1 MAFLPLVYLRR
12 LGKGGDVVEKVHAEG
27 DLTDS
32 DTEPAARARSAGGER
47 FADGAAENIR
57 RADGVRRAG
66 GARSTARPQ
75 PADAGRRVGWVALL
89 LVWVLWGCTY
99 FAIRVGVETIPPL
112 LLAGTRYV
120 IAGLLMFPFAVRART
135 PEAPTERSGR
145 PGAPTDR
152 PGALAER
159 SGRPGA
165 PAERPGWR
173 AAGRPR
179 WRGAGR
185 SGWRGVGRLWAR
197 YWWSVA
203 LVGALLPA
211 GGNGGVSVGER
222 TVPSGLAAL
231 LVATVPLWLIVIDR
245 VVNGARIGLLAVAG
259 LVAGVVGVGFLSG
272 LFGGD
277 GSGGHGAG
285 GASGIGVIIILAAS
299 VSWASGTIASRRLPL
314 PANPLLATSMQML
327 TGGVVLFVAAAIAG
341 EFSGFDPAR
350 VSVASLLGLL
360 YLIGPGSIIA
370 FSAYVVA
377 VRRLPTPTVATYAYV
392 NPIVA
397 VILGASLLGE
407 AVTGPML
414 LGGALVVVAVVLVL
428 RSQARRARPAE
439 R

>member
-1 MAFLPLVYLRR
+1 MAFLPLAYVRR
-12 LGKGGDVVEKVHAEG
+12 LGKGGNMVEKVRVEC
-27 DLTDS
+27 DLTSS
-32 DTEPAARARSAGGER
+32 DTQPAARAGSAGGER
-47 FADGAAENIR
+47 YADGAAESIR
-57 RADGVRRAG
+57 LADG
-66 GARSTARPQ
+66 ARPAERAR
-75 PADAGRRVGWVALL
+75 PARGVRSADAGRRVGWLALL

-135 PEAPTERSGR
+135 PEAPAEQSGR
-145 PGAPTDR
+145 PGA
-152 PGALAER
+152 
-159 SGRPGA
+159 S
-165 PAERPGWR
+165 AERPGRPGVPAERRGWR
-173 AAGRPR
+173 AVGRPR

-185 SGWRGVGRLWAR
+185 LGWRGVRRLWAR

-245 VVNGARIGLLAVAG
+245 VVNGARIGLVAVAG

-272 LFGGD
+272 LFGGH

-285 GASGIGVIIILAAS
+285 GASGIGIVIILAAS

-350 VSVASLLGLL
+350 VSMASLLGLL

-392 NPIVA
+392 NPIIA

-428 RSQARRARPAE
+428 RSQASRARPAE